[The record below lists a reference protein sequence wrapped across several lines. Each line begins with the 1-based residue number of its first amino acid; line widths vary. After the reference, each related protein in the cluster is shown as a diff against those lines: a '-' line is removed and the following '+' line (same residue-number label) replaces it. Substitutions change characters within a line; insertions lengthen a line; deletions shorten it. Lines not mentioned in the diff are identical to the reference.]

1 MRCNGFN
8 QIKPTTCATNG
19 LTGSSMVGVEFATDS
34 GEGAECAERITAVV
48 KRNTTSATRL
58 GTTTNRFI
66 QSPISNCAGSGCS
79 TCAIR
84 EAMSRAAII
93 HAATATATR
102 RGHSAISAFI
112 SLPDLQ
118 IELIFSFIRDRVR
131 HLAFTALRMYPLMH
145 RQVVNCTLGKV
156 LSIFLVR
163 MAFGN
168 PIKHPPICLNSQV
181 IELLGRQIANPNRH
195 IVSKRLFRMLRIG
208 HRRGMIRR
216 AVGRATIEPI
226 DNLLVAPFLAA
237 LRHFALAVLTDHVA
251 ITIEPFRIQRSPG
264 LHPHQRAV
272 LVTLSGFAPPCLAR
286 RYRCSSR
293 CTDRRDRPRACL
305 LALACVA
312 PCGRRIVAFVEV
324 ACRIAVLR
332 FDALAEPQRLRRERF
347 VECRR
352 VRHHGPALRRIGVH
366 AEHIQCRADLGH
378 ENMIGA
384 DASVA
389 AIPNTDSFPL
399 SAPMRL
405 NLAGGE
411 GGYQNPDVVPS
422 LPCRQSSSRYR

>member
-1 MRCNGFN
+1 
-8 QIKPTTCATNG
+8 
-19 LTGSSMVGVEFATDS
+19 
-34 GEGAECAERITAVV
+34 
-48 KRNTTSATRL
+48 
-58 GTTTNRFI
+58 
-66 QSPISNCAGSGCS
+66 
-79 TCAIR
+79 
-84 EAMSRAAII
+84 MSRAAII

-226 DNLLVAPFLAA
+226 DNLLVAPFLVA

-272 LVTLSGFAPPCLAR
+272 LVTLSGFALR
-286 RYRCSSR
+286 RAL
-293 CTDRRDRPRACL
+293 RDAIAVLRVVLIVGIVRALVC